1 MLGLSGSTARLL
13 LVLPPTKKIFPST
26 TTKYEEIDGVIELPL
41 RRRRRNPEES
51 YRAITTTRESYFNS
65 ESSGIADTGEETSD
79 SSPTLTSQQGWSVL
93 ACSCALQRC
102 RLVVNYG
109 AHG

>member
-13 LVLPPTKKIFPST
+13 LVLPPTKKIFPFT
-26 TTKYEEIDGVIELPL
+26 TMKYEEIDRVIELPL
-41 RRRRRNPEES
+41 HRRHRNPEES

-79 SSPTLTSQQGWSVL
+79 SSPTLTSQQG
-93 ACSCALQRC
+93 
-102 RLVVNYG
+102 
-109 AHG
+109 

>member
-13 LVLPPTKKIFPST
+13 LVLPPTKKIFPFT
-26 TTKYEEIDGVIELPL
+26 TTKYEEIDRVIELL
-41 RRRRRNPEES
+41 LCRRRRNPEES
-51 YRAITTTRESYFNS
+51 YRAITTTRESDFNP
-65 ESSGIADTGEETSD
+65 GIADTGEETSD

-93 ACSCALQRC
+93 VCSCALQRC
-102 RLVVNYG
+102 RSVVNHG